1 MHIYD
6 TDDDTNFQC
15 WDFLG
20 RGGINPRNKYR
31 YMLPNTSEENF
42 KKSQNMR
49 KTNSLTGFLFFT
61 NLFPRDT

>member
-1 MHIYD
+1 MIQMMIQI
-6 TDDDTNFQC
+6 FSAGF
-15 WDFLG
+15 FLG